1 MMKLDAGVHGAG
13 LPPRARRPPPAPPRA
28 AANLI
33 FILTQALPSLSLYT
47 IVYNKNH

>member
-13 LPPRARRPPPAPPRA
+13 LPPPRPRA

>member
-13 LPPRARRPPPAPPRA
+13 LPPRARRPPPRA

-33 FILTQALPSLSLYT
+33 FILTQALLSLSLYT